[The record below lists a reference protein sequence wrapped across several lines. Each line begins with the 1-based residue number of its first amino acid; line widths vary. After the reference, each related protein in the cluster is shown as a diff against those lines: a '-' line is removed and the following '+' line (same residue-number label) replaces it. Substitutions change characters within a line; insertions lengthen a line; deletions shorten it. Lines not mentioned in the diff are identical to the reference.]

1 MCNMVKLFNRG
12 WRAVTLTTE
21 IVNSGMNDLTSP
33 EVPLAHL
40 PKYSPEYSPS
50 IGDDC
55 NLPLL
60 VRELGGRK
68 KEKLSKHREAIL
80 KELEGI
86 DKELLQLDV
95 LLNAAA
101 SL

>member
-1 MCNMVKLFNRG
+1 MVKLFNRG
-12 WRAVTLTTE
+12 WRAVTLTTD
-21 IVNSGMNDLTSP
+21 IVNSGVDELTNP
-33 EVPLAHL
+33 DTPLAHL
-40 PKYSPEYSPS
+40 PKYTPEPSPS

-68 KEKLSKHREAIL
+68 KEKLSKRRDAIL

-86 DKELLQLDV
+86 VKELEQLDV
-95 LLNAAA
+95 LLEAAN
-101 SL
+101 SI

>member
-1 MCNMVKLFNRG
+1 MVKLFNRG

-21 IVNSGMNDLTSP
+21 IVNSGMDDLTSP

-55 NLPLL
+55 NLPML
-60 VRELGGRK
+60 VRELGARK
-68 KEKLSKHREAIL
+68 KKKLAERRATIL

-95 LLNAAA
+95 LLDAAH
-101 SL
+101 SI

>member
-1 MCNMVKLFNRG
+1 MVKLFNRG
-12 WRAVTLTTE
+12 WNAITLTTD
-21 IVNSGMNDLTSP
+21 VVTSGVEEMTNMDM
-33 EVPLAHL
+33 PLSHL
-40 PKYSPEYSPS
+40 PKGTDEYSPS

-68 KEKLSKHREAIL
+68 KLTLVKRRDAIL
-80 KELEGI
+80 KELQGI

-95 LLNAAA
+95 LLDAAN

>member
-1 MCNMVKLFNRG
+1 M
-12 WRAVTLTTE
+12 TLTTD
-21 IVNSGMNDLTSP
+21 IVTDTVEDVARIDSP
-33 EVPLAHL
+33 LSHIPSVTA
-40 PKYSPEYSPS
+40 EYPAS
-50 IGDDC
+50 IGDDI

-68 KEKLSKHREAIL
+68 KMKLTKRREAIL

-86 DKELLQLDV
+86 VKELEQLDV
-95 LLNAAA
+95 LLEAAN

>member
-1 MCNMVKLFNRG
+1 MVKLFNRG
-12 WRAVTLTTE
+12 WHAVTLTTD
-21 IVNSGMNDLTSP
+21 IVNSGVEEMTNVDM
-33 EVPLAHL
+33 PLPHL
-40 PKYSPEYSPS
+40 PKGTDEYPPS

-60 VRELGGRK
+60 VRELGSRK
-68 KEKLSKHREAIL
+68 KLKLVKRRDVIL
-80 KELEGI
+80 KELQGI

-95 LLNAAA
+95 LLEAAN

>member
-1 MCNMVKLFNRG
+1 MVKLFNRG

-21 IVNSGMNDLTSP
+21 IVNSGVDELTNP

-40 PKYSPEYSPS
+40 PKYAPEYSPS

-55 NLPLL
+55 NLPML

-68 KEKLSKHREAIL
+68 KEKLSKRRDAIL

-86 DKELLQLDV
+86 VKELEQLDV
-95 LLNAAA
+95 LLEAAN
-101 SL
+101 SI